1 MTEPC
6 RLRANSG
13 LSHHLRAVAPYGGF
27 VAYKLRDQS
36 PGLHHISIRGNN
48 KRLVFRDED
57 DRAWFLAQLDR
68 IALDE
73 GWAIY
78 AYALMSNHF
87 HLVMRVSDRGL
98 GDGMCRLN
106 TAYATWFNRQNDRIN
121 HLFGKRYWSER
132 LTTDRRLKAAL
143 RYVIQNPRRAGMPG
157 PLESHTWTSYA
168 ATIGLALSRVR
179 LAKDEL
185 LAHFASDPA
194 RAIELFRALCEG
206 DDPDDP
212 ADPKRR
218 QPP

>member
-1 MTEPC
+1 VT
-6 RLRANSG
+6 
-13 LSHHLRAVAPYGGF
+13 
-27 VAYKLRDQS
+27 YKLRDQT
-36 PGLHHISIRGNN
+36 PGLHHVSIRGNN
-48 KRLVFRDED
+48 KRDIFRDEK
-57 DRAWFLAQLDR
+57 DRAYFLDLLDR

-73 GWAIY
+73 AWAIY
-78 AYALMSNHF
+78 AYALMTNHF
-87 HLVMRVSDRGL
+87 HLVMRIGDHGL

-106 TAYATWFNRQNDRIN
+106 TAYATWFNLQNDRIN

-132 LTTDRRLKAAL
+132 LTSDRRFRAVL
-143 RYVIQNPRRAGMPG
+143 RYVIQNPRRAGKPG

-185 LAHFASDPA
+185 LAHFASDPK

-206 DDPDDP
+206 DDSADADDP
-212 ADPKRR
+212 DRW

>member
-1 MTEPC
+1 MT
-6 RLRANSG
+6 
-13 LSHHLRAVAPYGGF
+13 
-27 VAYKLRDQS
+27 YKLRDQS

-48 KRLVFRDED
+48 KRLVFRDEN
-57 DRAWFLAQLDR
+57 DRAHFLAQLDR
-68 IALDE
+68 IALRE

-87 HLVMRVSDRGL
+87 HLVMRISERGL
-98 GDGMCRLN
+98 GDGMCQLN
-106 TAYATWFNRQNDRIN
+106 TAYATWFNQQNERIN

-132 LTTDRRLKAAL
+132 LTTDRRLKAAV
-143 RYVIQNPRRAGMPG
+143 RYVINNPRRAGIPG

-185 LAHFASDPA
+185 LAMFAADVE

-206 DDPDDP
+206 DDPDD
-212 ADPKRR
+212 AEDPETW